1 MEMLFLPKCTMAGFG
16 VGWRRI
22 LLHWPLHYF
31 FQKLNEIIDFVVSY
45 IKRNIQRYCFCI

>member
-1 MEMLFLPKCTMAGFG
+1 MLFLPKCTIAWRGG
-16 VGWRRI
+16 VEKNTTALAI
-22 LLHWPLHYF
+22 ALF